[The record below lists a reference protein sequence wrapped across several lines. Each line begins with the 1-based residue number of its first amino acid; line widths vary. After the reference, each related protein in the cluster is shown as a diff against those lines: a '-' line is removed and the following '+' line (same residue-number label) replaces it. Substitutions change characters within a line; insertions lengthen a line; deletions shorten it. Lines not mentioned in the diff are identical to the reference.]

1 MNVARHLLTNDPAT
15 TTLHFVSLVN
25 LQHRTALIMQKA
37 TRQQTKDHNSRLVLQ
52 TILDQGPLSRADIA
66 RQTSLTRPTVSGIVS
81 DLIDAGYVHE
91 SGPGPSLG
99 GKPPTYLSAKN
110 DGRQLICLDLSGSEF
125 RAALVDW
132 RGTILHRAAAQ
143 LADPRGQPALSA
155 GAALVASLLPMAD
168 APVLGIGV
176 GTPGL
181 VDPRAGV
188 VLRSVNLDWHDLAL
202 RDRFAAQ
209 FDLPVHVANDSHLAA
224 LAEYTYGPAGE
235 SANLIAIRVGQGVGA
250 GIVLNGRP
258 FYGDGFGAGEIG
270 HVVVAPD
277 GELCS
282 CGNRGCLETT
292 SSARVMLRQAHLAG
306 GHAITDWPDFVS
318 AVRAGQMV
326 AVAIAAE
333 AGRHL
338 GKAVALLIGGFN
350 ITTIVLAGRVAELG
364 PVFLEHV
371 QSEMR
376 RCVLPSM
383 ADQTTVTYSTLGS
396 DGILLGG
403 TALVLQR
410 ELGVM

>member
-1 MNVARHLLTNDPAT
+1 MR
-15 TTLHFVSLVN
+15 
-25 LQHRTALIMQKA
+25 KA
-37 TRQQTKDHNSRLVLQ
+37 TRQQTKNHNSRLVLQ
-52 TILDQGPLSRADIA
+52 TILDQNQMSRADIA
-66 RQTSLTRPTVSGIVS
+66 RQTGLTRPTVSSIVG
-81 DLIDAGYVHE
+81 DLLDAGYIHE
-91 SGPGPSLG
+91 TGPGPSLG
-99 GKPPTYLSAKN
+99 GKPPTFLSAN
-110 DGRQLICLDLSGSEF
+110 ENGRQLIALDLSGSEF

-132 RGTILHRAAAQ
+132 RGRIRHRAAAQ
-143 LADPRGQPALSA
+143 LTDPRGEPALSA
-155 GAALVASLLPMAD
+155 GAALVASLLAVAN

-181 VDPRAGV
+181 VDPRTGV
-188 VLRSVNLDWHDLAL
+188 VLRSVNLDWHDLPL

-224 LAEYTYGPAGE
+224 LAEYTYGAAGE
-235 SANLIAIRVGQGVGA
+235 SDHLIAIRIGQGVGA

-292 SSARVMLRQAHLAG
+292 SSTRAMLRQAQLAG
-306 GHAITDWPDFVS
+306 GQAITDWPAFVN
-318 AVRAGQMV
+318 AVRAGQQV

-333 AGRHL
+333 AGRRL
-338 GKAVALLIGGFN
+338 GTAVATLIGGFN

-364 PVFLEHV
+364 AAFLEPV
-371 QSEMR
+371 RSEMR

-383 ADQTTVTYSTLGS
+383 ADQTTVTYSTLES
-396 DGILLGG
+396 DSVLLGG

-410 ELGVM
+410 ELGVT